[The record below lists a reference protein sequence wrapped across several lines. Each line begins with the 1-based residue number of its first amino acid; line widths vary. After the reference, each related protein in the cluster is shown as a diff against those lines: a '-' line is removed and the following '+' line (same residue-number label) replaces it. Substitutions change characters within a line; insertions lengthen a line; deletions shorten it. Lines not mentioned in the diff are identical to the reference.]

1 MKEELKNKKD
11 EQIVEL
17 FKQGKT
23 YKQIGD
29 ELGFPI
35 SIISSKI
42 QKLKKVGIINDDIIS
57 QRKSNIAYLK
67 KRKRI

>member
-42 QKLKKVGIINDDIIS
+42 QKLKK
-57 QRKSNIAYLK
+57 LE
-67 KRKRI
+67 